1 MRETPRDFATSF
13 GKERSASSAS
23 SSSSQT
29 EPKTLYESIWQIKN
43 KVKDLVGY
51 SATLLTSTA
60 RGDGNS
66 KTGSIIS
73 IAASGT
79 SRGSAGATS
88 VVRVPP
94 RVRRVYQ
101 QEGQGD
107 PQQQRQQSSIGGG
120 TDAADNRTEQQQVT
134 APESQSNSLTRQQD
148 GTSASQPSTNTGGT
162 TTQQA
167 RRSSIIRRRV
177 NARPDE
183 VVDPSGS
190 LLSPQSSLG
199 QALALQVPS
208 GGAGG
213 SGGLERPAAHQRS
226 LGGRSP
232 RASAT
237 VLARPDS
244 DPKRPKRQHHKA
256 NRSDGSEEEWWGS
269 VVAGGSNI
277 GEARFISRGG
287 GPVAEAVEERSSD
300 GRDDV
305 RTVGMNENANG
316 GAHGVWVPFP
326 AASDS
331 KTTPQQQAARRST
344 LQLPPLV
351 AALGARISSRFSWKR
366 STTASFSGDRRGTG
380 GASGS
385 SASLQGYIVQYNV
398 LAGLA
403 EDDPWVVKAAAKVA
417 EASSPASM
425 DQSMPQKWGEGDHD
439 DDFGGYGDN
448 GNQLLRRRGKSGG
461 SGKDGT
467 FPSPFSMPGSSP
479 KDLLRRS
486 LDMQERNGR
495 QQHAGS
501 SSNRDSK
508 GQGGVPTSKM
518 DKVAFALAAHEGLD
532 KRLLLPVYPGKQVP
546 LHRMRYRPGC
556 WPQKLY
562 ITPPVSFLARFEF
575 FFEDAVGKGYR
586 QLGRETKM
594 ILSAEAANL
603 THKVLCASLFGLL
616 GLQARSA
623 IQLVLLLVL
632 QVAMLLYLAIW
643 RPFVEWHR
651 QLMELVCHFLEMVL
665 FVCGLG
671 VFKRSPDT
679 FLFQP
684 ATRSDW
690 VVVAVGWTMIGS
702 FDLTALTVVVY
713 ELVHIWLAAR
723 ALWTVFISW
732 RRTRLARGQQQQI
745 TQQQQQLK
753 RASVGHGAI
762 QQGKVRV
769 GPATATAI
777 ARVTAAATNAKST
790 AAAAGRRTSGEDN
803 RQLAKAGLYPMMPAV
818 VPQKKQQRQL
828 QQQQLLPKASS
839 AKLESHPSASS
850 PDPSHRHH

>member
-1 MRETPRDFATSF
+1 M
-13 GKERSASSAS
+13 
-23 SSSSQT
+23 
-29 EPKTLYESIWQIKN
+29 
-43 KVKDLVGY
+43 
-51 SATLLTSTA
+51 
-60 RGDGNS
+60 
-66 KTGSIIS
+66 
-73 IAASGT
+73 
-79 SRGSAGATS
+79 
-88 VVRVPP
+88 
-94 RVRRVYQ
+94 
-101 QEGQGD
+101 
-107 PQQQRQQSSIGGG
+107 
-120 TDAADNRTEQQQVT
+120 
-134 APESQSNSLTRQQD
+134 
-148 GTSASQPSTNTGGT
+148 
-162 TTQQA
+162 
-167 RRSSIIRRRV
+167 

-208 GGAGG
+208 CGAGG
-213 SGGLERPAAHQRS
+213 SGGLERPAAHQRP

-232 RASAT
+232 RASAS

-244 DPKRPKRQHHKA
+244 DPKRPKRQHNKA
-256 NRSDGSEEEWWGS
+256 NRSDGSEEEWWGP
-269 VVAGGSNI
+269 VVPGGSNI

-287 GPVAEAVEERSSD
+287 GPVAEAVEERSSA
-300 GRDDV
+300 
-305 RTVGMNENANG
+305 GMSENANG

-331 KTTPQQQAARRST
+331 KTTQHQQAARRST

-351 AALGARISSRFSWKR
+351 AALGARIYSRFSWKR
-366 STTASFSGDRRGTG
+366 STTAGLSDGKASGGRSGTG
-380 GASGS
+380 GGSGGS
-385 SASLQGYIVQYNV
+385 SAGLQGYIVQYNV

-403 EDDPWVVKAAAKVA
+403 ENDPWVVKAAAKVA
-417 EASSPASM
+417 EASSPAFM
-425 DQSMPQKWGEGDHD
+425 DHSKPQKRGEGDRD
-439 DDFGGYGDN
+439 DDFGGDGEN
-448 GNQLLRRRGKSGG
+448 GNQFNRRRGKSGG
-461 SGKDGT
+461 GGEDGIAGDGT
-467 FPSPFSMPGSSP
+467 FPSPFSMPGALP

-486 LDMQERNGR
+486 LELQERNGR

-501 SSNRDSK
+501 SSNTDSK
-508 GQGGVPTSKM
+508 GQRDVSTSKM

-532 KRLLLPVYPGKQVP
+532 KRPLLPVYPGKQVP

-556 WPQKLY
+556 WPQQLY
-562 ITPPVSFLARFEF
+562 ITPSVSFLARFEF
-575 FFEDAVGKGYR
+575 LFEDAIGKGYR

-623 IQLVLLLVL
+623 IQVALLLAL

-713 ELVHIWLAAR
+713 ELLHIWLAAR

-753 RASVGHGAI
+753 RASAGHGAI
-762 QQGKVRV
+762 QQGKVWV

-790 AAAAGRRTSGEDN
+790 AAPAGRRTSTEDN
-803 RQLAKAGLYPMMPAV
+803 RPLAKAGLYPDIMPAMMPAV
-818 VPQKKQQRQL
+818 VPQKKQQQL
-828 QQQQLLPKASS
+828 HQHQQQQQLLPKASS
-839 AKLESHPSASS
+839 AKLETYPSASS